1 MQVSRSITA
10 KTSRKLTVDVLL
22 DGLVGQDRA
31 TVDVDLIANRHIITK
46 NSYVLETR
54 PLADSAVPAHDSGLD
69 PGVVLDAAVL
79 QQHAALETDT
89 IANDN
94 VGSNCDVG
102 ADAAV
107 LANLRGLV
115 DHDITAVDVR
125 LVRRDEELGILALQR
140 RQVQAGTGEE
150 VLGLTNVHPE
160 TLEVERVQ
168 TTVLADGGESL
179 LLDGGGSELDTLK
192 DAGVEDVDAGVDA
205 VADKLDGLL
214 DEAVNSRGVARLVHN
229 DTVLGRLLHL
239 CDNNCALVTVLLVEL
254 SELREGVLAG
264 NIGVENEEGRL
275 VLAEDGLSEL
285 QGTSGAEGLGL
296 DGERDFNV
304 VLLLVLRLR
313 VNCAFWRYDE
323 FLVY

>member
-89 IANDN
+89 VANDN
-94 VGSNCDVG
+94 VGSNRDVG

-125 LVRRDEELGILALQR
+125 LVRRDEELGVLALQR

-160 TLEVERVQ
+160 ALEVERVKLV
-168 TTVLADGGESL
+168 VLYHGGEGL
-179 LLDGGGSELDTLK
+179 LLD
-192 DAGVEDVDAGVDA
+192 
-205 VADKLDGLL
+205 
-214 DEAVNSRGVARLVHN
+214 
-229 DTVLGRLLHL
+229 
-239 CDNNCALVTVLLVEL
+239 
-254 SELREGVLAG
+254 
-264 NIGVENEEGRL
+264 
-275 VLAEDGLSEL
+275 
-285 QGTSGAEGLGL
+285 
-296 DGERDFNV
+296 
-304 VLLLVLRLR
+304 
-313 VNCAFWRYDE
+313 
-323 FLVY
+323 